1 MTFSNM
7 KCGRSPQLYHRWK
20 ELCSPSGLPGSSKA
34 VVIAAVLCVCVCVCV
49 CVCGC
54 CSTVNKCLMAEP
66 VTASLSLSLPLQ
78 QLRGDGW

>member
-1 MTFSNM
+1 MFFLYSYFGITIDKMTFSNM

-49 CVCGC
+49 CVAAA
-54 CSTVNKCLMAEP
+54 V
-66 VTASLSLSLPLQ
+66 LSISA
-78 QLRGDGW
+78 